1 MKPIFRI
8 TCLATAALL
17 ASGCSKKKNAPKED
31 SALLKQIYALEKA
44 PIQPKNADSL
54 VALWRKYDKDPVV
67 VKDTTMSAIVKY
79 NMARLYAMRG
89 KDSARYFI
97 EQALELIEPTSGN
110 LQYKTLIYNGI
121 GNIRSMEAKQRESGY
136 YYNKAAAIVS
146 DTTVHLTD
154 EARSAI
160 LLSAAQS
167 NLSAYQYNLAEKM
180 NRAAMPWTVSLPK
193 GHINKQRVLVQMIFT
208 LSTLHKPAD
217 SIKPYLRDL
226 EALHAQSPDQY
237 DISYLYD
244 AKMKYFDTQKQ
255 KDSLLHYQLL
265 KAKNDEGHY
274 HEKTLAVEV
283 NNLFVDYSDIAS
295 TYIALKQPEKAQE
308 FLKKTKKLKE
318 QHAKLIFKFNEAL
331 YLNSLAGLYHLQG
344 KPDEA
349 IDLMKEAS
357 KLKEEVYE
365 TENTQA
371 VAEMSALYQ
380 LQTKDRSIRTLN
392 ENIQIN
398 RLELEQNQLWL
409 IISVLGTVLLGIVLL
424 FLYYSFR
431 QRRTSQEK
439 EKLLLQQQLL
449 RTQMEP
455 HFIFNTLSAVQSFV
469 RLDKKEDA
477 IKYLN
482 RFSRL
487 LRSSLELSRE
497 NLVPLN
503 EEIETLENYLCLQQ
517 MRYDNAFTY
526 HITQPDEQDPGA
538 AMLPPM
544 LIQPY
549 VENAI
554 LHGINLDSHTGNIE
568 VTFKLDEDILQV
580 TVTDTGR
587 SQAHQADTSHR
598 SLSGTISRE
607 RMQLLGKK
615 ASVNISKNAGSGTMV
630 TLLIPVVYP

>member
-1 MKPIFRI
+1 MKHIFQI
-8 TCLATAALL
+8 ICLGTVALL
-17 ASGCSKKKNAPKED
+17 ASGCNKKQN
-31 SALLKQIYALEKA
+31 SAAQENTILKQINTLENA
-44 PIQPKNADSL
+44 PVNPKNADSM
-54 VALWRKYDKDPVV
+54 VVVWRKYEKNPLVA
-67 VKDTTMSAIVKY
+67 KDTTMSAMVKY
-79 NMARLYAMRG
+79 QMARLYGMRG
-89 KDSARYFI
+89 QDSARYYI

-110 LQYKTLIYNGI
+110 LLYKTLIYNGI
-121 GNIRSMEAKQRESGY
+121 GNIRSMEAKQREAGY

-146 DTTVHLTD
+146 DTTVHLSN

-167 NLSAYQYNLAEKM
+167 NLTAFQYNLAEKM
-180 NRAAMPWTVSLPK
+180 NRDAMRWTVPLPK

-208 LSTLHKPAD
+208 LSFLHKPAD
-217 SIKPYLRDL
+217 SIKPYLHKL
-226 EALHAQSPDQY
+226 EALHAKNPDQY

-244 AKMKYFDTQKQ
+244 AKMKYFDSQNQ
-255 KDSLLHYQLL
+255 RDSLLHYQLL
-265 KAKNDEGHY
+265 KAKNDESIHN
-274 HEKTLAVEV
+274 KQSPAVEI
-283 NNLFVDYSDIAS
+283 NNLYVDYTDIAG
-295 TYIALKQPEKAQE
+295 TYVVLKQAGKAQE
-308 FLKKTKKLKE
+308 FIQKTEALKKS
-318 QHAKLIFKFNEAL
+318 HPKLIFSYNEAT
-331 YLNSLAGLYHLQG
+331 YLNNLAGLYQLQG
-344 KPDEA
+344 KPNEA
-349 IDLMKEAS
+349 IELMKQAA
-357 KLKEEVYE
+357 KLQKEVYE

-371 VAEMSALYQ
+371 VAEMNALYQ
-380 LQTKDRSIRTLN
+380 LQAKDRSIRTLN
-392 ENIQIN
+392 ENIKIN
-398 RLELEQNQLWL
+398 QLELEQNHLWL
-409 IISVLGTVLLGIVLL
+409 VISVLGSVLLGIVLL

-431 QRRTSQEK
+431 QRRTRQDK

-469 RLDKKEDA
+469 RLDKKESA

-517 MRYDNAFTY
+517 MRYENAFTY
-526 HITQPDEQDPGA
+526 HITQPDEQDLGA
-538 AMLPPM
+538 ALLPPM

-568 VTFKLDEDILQV
+568 VCFKLDDDILQV

-587 SQAHQADTSHR
+587 SQAHQAETSHR

-615 ASVNISKNAGSGTMV
+615 ASVNISKNADSGTVV
-630 TLLIPVVYP
+630 TLLIPVAYP

>member
-1 MKPIFRI
+1 MKQIFRI
-8 TCLATAALL
+8 ICFGTAALL
-17 ASGCSKKKNAPKED
+17 ATGCNNKDSVTQDNALSKKVDQLK
-31 SALLKQIYALEKA
+31 AL
-44 PIQPKNADSL
+44 PVSPKNADSL
-54 VALWRKYDKDPVV
+54 IAVWQKLDKNPVV
-67 VKDTTMSAIVKY
+67 VKDTILSASVKY
-79 NMARLYAMRG
+79 NMARLYGMTG
-89 KDSARYFI
+89 KDSASYYV
-97 EQALELIEPTSGN
+97 EQALELIEPTSGD
-110 LQYKTLIYNGI
+110 LKLKALIYNGI
-121 GNIRSMEAKQRESGY
+121 GNIRSMEAKQKEAGY

-146 DTTVHLTD
+146 DTNID
-154 EARSAI
+154 FNNEARSAV

-167 NLSAYQYNLAEKM
+167 NLTAFQYNLAEKM
-180 NRAAMPWTVSLPK
+180 NRAALPLSQALPE
-193 GHINKQRVLVQMIFT
+193 GHINKQRVLVQLIYT
-208 LSTLHKPAD
+208 LSTLKKPAD
-217 SIKPYLRDL
+217 SIRPYLRKLEDL
-226 EALHAQSPDQY
+226 HLKNADKY

-244 AKMKYFDTQKQ
+244 SKMKYFDSQDQ

-265 KAKNDEGHY
+265 KAKVDEGSNQG
-274 HEKTLAVEV
+274 KTDAVYI
-283 NNLFVDYSDIAS
+283 NNLFVDYSDIAT
-295 TYIALKQPEKAQE
+295 TYTRLKQAEKAQV
-308 FLKKTKKLKE
+308 FINKTEKLK
-318 QHAKLIFKFNEAL
+318 AANSKLIYNYNEAL
-331 YLNSLAGLYHLQG
+331 FLNSRAALYHLQG
-344 KPDEA
+344 KPNEA
-349 IDLMKEAS
+349 IELMQQAAQIQK
-357 KLKEEVYE
+357 EVYQA
-365 TENTQA
+365 ENTQA
-371 VAEMSALYQ
+371 VAEMNAIYQ

-392 ENIQIN
+392 ENIKISQ
-398 RLELEQNQLWL
+398 LELEQNHLWL
-409 IISVLGTVLLGIVLL
+409 IISILGSVLLIFTLL

-431 QRRTSQEK
+431 QRRTRQEK

-503 EEIETLENYLCLQQ
+503 EEIETLDNYLCLQQ

-526 HITQPDEQDPGA
+526 HITQPAEQDLGA
-538 AMLPPM
+538 ALLPPM

-554 LHGINLDSHTGNIE
+554 IHGINLDSHTGNIE
-568 VTFKLDEDILQV
+568 VCFVLEDDILQV

-598 SLSGTISRE
+598 SLSGIISRE

-615 ASVNISKNAGSGTMV
+615 ASVNISKDANSGTVV
-630 TLLIPVVYP
+630 TLLIPIVHP